1 MSQTTYNRVA
11 PDGFAGLLADSGPNR
26 MVSRALEEAAAVDFG
41 KPFVAGTDKE
51 VQVLLPSAAGQDFQ
65 GVSVHRHNEKTR
77 FTGAAKAQPD
87 ENLDILRGGRI
98 FVEVEVTIVAGDA
111 VAFRHTDNGPLL
123 AGGWTNVV
131 DAETEDISTIARWD
145 TGAAA
150 GEVAVLVLNLP

>member
-11 PDGFAGLLADSGPNR
+11 PDGFAGLLADSGENR
-26 MVSRALEEAAAVDFG
+26 IVSRALEEAAAVDFG

-51 VQVLLPSAAGQDFQ
+51 VQVLLPSAADQDFQ

-77 FTGAAKAQPD
+77 FTGAAAAQPD

-98 FVEVEVTIVAGDA
+98 FVEVEVDVVAGDA
-111 VAFRHTDNGPLL
+111 VAFRFTDNGPLL
-123 AGGWTNVV
+123 AGGWTNVT
-131 DAETEDISTIARWD
+131 DAETQDISTIARWD
-145 TGAAA
+145 KGALA